1 MELVA
6 AISGQP
12 VPRGL
17 KRDCG
22 QITADPGADLAD
34 PHCQCTLGLWL
45 ASSIDDRTKP
55 EVFGALI
62 AEAFPTAAAS
72 AISLPAETETR
83 SQADPGP
90 RREQWLDTPCP
101 ACGTHNWH
109 WRHCCRS
116 CRKDSTGYD
125 HRLHKCTC
133 QGCAAERGWQFES
146 ADGW

>member
-72 AISLPAETETR
+72 AI
-83 SQADPGP
+83 
-90 RREQWLDTPCP
+90 
-101 ACGTHNWH
+101 
-109 WRHCCRS
+109 
-116 CRKDSTGYD
+116 
-125 HRLHKCTC
+125 
-133 QGCAAERGWQFES
+133 
-146 ADGW
+146 